1 MQAPKFETLAMPRAG
16 RKLVHQGST
25 QKTKYMSSKQQN
37 SIILHK
43 SKVWS
48 ATVIIRRIWS
58 LSSHG
63 EDTTQSAAAGDG
75 DALQ

>member
-1 MQAPKFETLAMPRAG
+1 
-16 RKLVHQGST
+16 
-25 QKTKYMSSKQQN
+25 MSSKQQN